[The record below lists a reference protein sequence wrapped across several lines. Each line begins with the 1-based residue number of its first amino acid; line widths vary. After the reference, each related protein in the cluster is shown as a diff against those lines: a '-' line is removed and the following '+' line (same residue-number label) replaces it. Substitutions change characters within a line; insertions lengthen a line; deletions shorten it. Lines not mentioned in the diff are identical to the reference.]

1 MEETGGIEQAA
12 VSGDGI
18 GVLKQQ
24 LQDWRSQR
32 KAGQRIPEP
41 LWVAAVEA
49 AKEHGVYRVAI
60 DLHLD
65 YAGLKRRVEGA
76 GATTPRNRLAPQFV
90 EVKSATA
97 PPPPRA
103 SAARPEC
110 VVELENA
117 RGAKVRVEL
126 NGAGIAA
133 LAGLCSAF
141 WGA

>member
-1 MEETGGIEQAA
+1 M
-12 VSGDGI
+12 
-18 GVLKQQ
+18 
-24 LQDWRSQR
+24 
-32 KAGQRIPEP
+32 
-41 LWVAAVEA
+41 
-49 AKEHGVYRVAI
+49 AI

-76 GATTPRNRLAPQFV
+76 GATTPRNRLATQFV
-90 EVKSATA
+90 EMKSATA
-97 PPPPRA
+97 PPTPRA
-103 SAARPEC
+103 SAAHPEC

-141 WGA
+141 WSA